1 MEHRSSVGEE
11 FERTGNDGDAKIRR
25 RDGGQKRRRTGER
38 LERESDRMKRRRQR
52 EGTEDEREEIKKK
65 EVEIGLLACRTETQN
80 DEDRRRRRR
89 GEEMNVEHEN
99 DSQREKMRWKRTSET
114 MKDVKEFFYRLLDSR
129 STLQTSLWT
138 LRIKQS
144 IVKRSIM
151 TGDHRDR
158 VAAMNP

>member
-1 MEHRSSVGEE
+1 MM
-11 FERTGNDGDAKIRR
+11 RTG
-25 RDGGQKRRRTGER
+25 GGG
-38 LERESDRMKRRRQR
+38 
-52 EGTEDEREEIKKK
+52 G
-65 EVEIGLLACRTETQN
+65 G
-80 DEDRRRRRR
+80 
-89 GEEMNVEHEN
+89 GEHEN
-99 DSQREKMRWKRTSET
+99 DSQRREKMRWKQRSET

-129 STLQTSLWT
+129 STLQTSLWA

>member
-1 MEHRSSVGEE
+1 
-11 FERTGNDGDAKIRR
+11 
-25 RDGGQKRRRTGER
+25 
-38 LERESDRMKRRRQR
+38 
-52 EGTEDEREEIKKK
+52 
-65 EVEIGLLACRTETQN
+65 
-80 DEDRRRRRR
+80 
-89 GEEMNVEHEN
+89 
-99 DSQREKMRWKRTSET
+99 